1 MKGATEYRDTWRGLR
16 LLVPQGWLVRR
27 SGPGLFLHD
36 PTGER
41 VAIIQPRVGVTSIA
55 SLEGEL
61 LAWLR
66 RLDPQAELGAEPDG
80 ASEVR
85 ACTTRLHVSPDHL
98 TIGVFA
104 LEVRAGGGLISGF
117 LAPAF
122 SYEADSRSAIGA
134 LSSLEPIAALS
145 RHPWDERAEKAC
157 SALLPR
163 GWRAEAHIRRNNPR
177 GVASVNFQAS
187 ADDTVRVMVDTTGRL
202 FIEPGLL
209 NRILSALAH
218 GLVGQSK
225 FMDAGQYA
233 EAYLLPVLRRD
244 APDACIAEIVARPD
258 AASLAVAQEAASTGL
273 RAQDILEGQPSGAD
287 VLFAFHTGGRLLR
300 QIRRVVTMR
309 LPQSVSRGLPLWMA
323 GTVLSYQAPED
334 RWAEWE
340 PVLEGV
346 GRSFRLRPEWDRK
359 ERSRVSRQAGSALR
373 LGQPVAGTKLRVDE
387 AERVA
392 CDQVGLRLGLHER
405 PFLPSASPEM
415 AQDDDVS
422 PLSALYEGSI
432 WRQVR
437 SQVV

>member
-1 MKGATEYRDTWRGLR
+1 MEGGTEYRDTWRGLR
-16 LLVPQGWLVRR
+16 LFVPRGWLVRR

-41 VAIIQPRVGVTSIA
+41 VAVIQPRVGATSIA

-66 RLDPQAELGAEPDG
+66 RFDPQAELNAEPDG

-85 ACTTRLHVSPDHL
+85 ACTARLHVNPEHL
-98 TIGVFA
+98 VIGVFA

-117 LAPAF
+117 LGPAL
-122 SYEADSRSAIGA
+122 SYEADGRSAIGA
-134 LSSLEPIAALS
+134 LSSLEPMPALS

-157 SALLPR
+157 GALLPR

-177 GVASVNFQAS
+177 GVASVDFQAR

-202 FIEPGLL
+202 FMEPGLL

-218 GLVGQSK
+218 GLVRQGR
-225 FMDAGQYA
+225 FMDAGHYA
-233 EAYLLPVLRRD
+233 EAYLLPALRRE

-258 AASLAVAQEAASTGL
+258 VASLAVAQEAASTGL

-287 VLFAFHTGGRLLR
+287 VLFAFHVGGRPVR

-309 LPQSVSRGLPLWMA
+309 LPQSVNRGLPLWMA
-323 GTVLSYQAPED
+323 STLLSYQAPED
-334 RWAEWE
+334 RLAEWE

-346 GRSFRLRPEWDRK
+346 GQSFRLNPEWDRK
-359 ERSRVSRQAGSALR
+359 ERARISRQASSALR
-373 LGQPVAGTKLRVDE
+373 LGQPVAGTRPRVDE

-405 PFLPSASPEM
+405 PFLPCAGPEM
-415 AQDDDVS
+415 AHDDDVS
-422 PLSALYEGSI
+422 PVSGLYEGPI
-432 WRQVR
+432 WQQVQT
-437 SQVV
+437 QVV